1 MDGIPNVDFA
11 SIATA
16 MAVNIGIVNGVQ
28 LLSPKVKGFIS
39 FAIAMVL
46 GIVFGFLHWFGLSGV
61 EVGIV
66 AGLAS
71 SGLFKLT
78 QNVGGK

>member
-1 MDGIPNVDFA
+1 MENVN
-11 SIATA
+11 SIAV
-16 MAVNIGIVNGVQ
+16 AVAVIIGIVNGVG
-28 LLSPKVKGFIS
+28 LLNAPQVNSFVKF
-39 FAIAMVL
+39 VL
-46 GIVFGFLHWFGLSGV
+46 ALVTGLAFGAFGLFGLDIAT
-61 EVGIV
+61 GII